1 MANNPINEKLSQI
14 RKIPQYT
21 EWPPSKNFVDP
32 CWLEPKSL
40 IMISSTIEGFK
51 GKKRD
56 MSVRFTYDE
65 LFNLI
70 KTLLTTMLTG
80 TYTLS
85 GRFNFATNAKNA
97 YCNNIPANRAVI
109 NYGNLRNWLNTQ
121 SGYLNTL
128 KNITYGDGTNPK
140 Y

>member
-1 MANNPINEKLSQI
+1 MANLINEKLSQI
-14 RKIPQYT
+14 RKVPECT
-21 EWPPSKNFVDP
+21 SWPPYKGYVDP

-40 IMISSTIEGFK
+40 LTMSNTVYGFK
-51 GKKRD
+51 GKSRD
-56 MSVRFTYDE
+56 MSVRFTYGE
-65 LFNLI
+65 LFELI
-70 KTLLTTMLTG
+70 MKLLTTMITG

-97 YCNNIPANRAVI
+97 YFDNIPANRAVI
-109 NYGNLRNWLNTQ
+109 NYGNLRNWLDTQ

-128 KNITYGDGTNPK
+128 RNITYGDGTNPK